1 MRYKQLPTKKAVSPW
16 RNGLAGIG
24 QFYFYTVPYAGII
37 QVRFRGC
44 NLRQFLPPLKHKF
57 DNQTLRNRV
66 LDVKDNPTKVSGVR
80 CQVSGVRKQRTD
92 DSLR

>member
-1 MRYKQLPTKKAVSPW
+1 VPLWLFFPVYPGWVKANKKKAVSPW

-24 QFYFYTVPYAGII
+24 QFYFYMFPYAGII

-44 NLRQFLPPLKHKF
+44 DLRQFLPPLKYKF

-66 LDVKDNPTKVSGVR
+66 LDVKGKPYPTIPNSRYG
-80 CQVSGVRKQRTD
+80 
-92 DSLR
+92 